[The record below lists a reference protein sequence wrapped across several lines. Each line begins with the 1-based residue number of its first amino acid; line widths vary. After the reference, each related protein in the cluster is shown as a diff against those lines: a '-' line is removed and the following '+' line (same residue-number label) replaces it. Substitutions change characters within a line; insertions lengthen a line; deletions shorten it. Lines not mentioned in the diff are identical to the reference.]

1 MRPRLAKGGA
11 SFSTSCS
18 ANNCPQKPL
27 PAYHWPTMRVWSFS
41 EGRWHEGEVQGAERH
56 WYDLTGNDHQELRR
70 LAQTYGLH
78 PLAVDDCLSPY
89 LHTPKIDD
97 FGTHVF
103 VILLALAPGSTEP
116 VPEEFDLFLGPEFLI
131 TYRDSADES
140 PALEDVIHALNRG
153 VIIRPGIDGLLYEI
167 LDRMVD
173 AIFPGVTAMSE
184 QLDQI
189 EDYIVEQGQPG
200 QYTTRILELR
210 RAAGKLRRL
219 LAPQLAV
226 LLRFGRGEVEYVHQ
240 ANVIYF
246 RDIYDH
252 LLRVDLSL
260 EELREDAEV
269 ALSTYLSTLNNKM
282 NEVMKVLAVVGAL
295 ALPATVITGVF
306 GTNFDDIP
314 GLHSNWGFGAMMAA
328 MAAMAGS
335 MAYFFHRRGWF

>member
-1 MRPRLAKGGA
+1 
-11 SFSTSCS
+11 
-18 ANNCPQKPL
+18 
-27 PAYHWPTMRVWSFS
+27 MRVWSFS
-41 EGRWHEGEVQGAERH
+41 EGRWCQGEQPGAEKR
-56 WYDLTGNDHQELRR
+56 WYDLTGNDHDDLRR
-70 LAQTYGLH
+70 LATTFGLH
-78 PLAVDDCLSPY
+78 PLAVDDCISPY

-103 VILLALAPGSTEP
+103 VILLTLAPSSTEP
-116 VPEEFDLFLGPEFLI
+116 VPEEFDVFLGPDFLV
-131 TYRDSADES
+131 TYRDSSLES
-140 PALEDVIHALNRG
+140 PALEEVIHALDRG
-153 VIIRPGIDGLLYEI
+153 VVLRPGADGLLYEI

-173 AIFPGVTAMSE
+173 GMFPGVSAMSE

-200 QYTTRILELR
+200 HYTTQILELR

-219 LAPQLAV
+219 LAPELAV
-226 LLRFGRGEVEYVHQ
+226 LLRFGRGEVEQVAQ

-328 MAAMAGS
+328 MAALAGG